1 MNKKEFIKPNLRKI
15 ITAIGLIIIFMFI
28 VSFIKVIFTP
38 TGCNTICTEGYKLE
52 IDGQCQCI
60 PFAEAEEIIN
70 KRIFY
75 RNLSFVLSTILIVII
90 SYLLSCLINKIKIKK
105 DKN

>member
-15 ITAIGLIIIFMFI
+15 ITTIGLIIIFIFI
-28 VSFIKVIFTP
+28 VSFIKLFATS
-38 TGCNTICTEGYKLE
+38 GCSSICADGYNFE

-60 PFAEAEEIIN
+60 PVAEAEEIIN
-70 KRIFY
+70 KKIFY

-90 SYLLSCLINKIKIKK
+90 SYLLSCLINKTAIKK
-105 DKN
+105 NKN